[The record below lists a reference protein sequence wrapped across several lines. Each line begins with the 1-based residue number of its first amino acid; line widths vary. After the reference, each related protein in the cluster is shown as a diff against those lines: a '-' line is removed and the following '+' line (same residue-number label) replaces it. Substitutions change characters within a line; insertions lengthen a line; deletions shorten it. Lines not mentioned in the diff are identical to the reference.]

1 MTRHFCT
8 ILACAVMALGGVAP
22 SLAAGTDT
30 SATFGPLVIAADS
43 GSMNFGSPPSGE
55 IPILYND
62 HHVYA
67 NPSILKQ
74 NRTLAALVK
83 NGVILVPLR
92 SMFEAMGA
100 SVSWDAGSKTAT
112 AQKPGA
118 SVQVTLGKSTAVI
131 NGESRPL
138 DVPPMMYQGNVLVP
152 VRVMS
157 EALGAYVQWVPDRRI
172 TVVRYIPP
180 TPVPTPPPTPVPT
193 TPPTPAP
200 TATPTPAPAATGYLG
215 FAEGAYVFHR
225 VSNEFAA
232 QATTTGSYQYDAALL
247 FNPFAIEAGLRSDQY
262 NTTVNGVVPA
272 LPTVCNPSLS
282 PNPQAP
288 GTPVTFFNT
297 IDGGQCYVPQFK
309 ARQTLGYAKLMY
321 KIFDPHFYIG
331 VSYLGQATNYGYP
344 KLNGFGAGLSKLP
357 DLDQNFTFHGS
368 YYYYW
373 NSSAQ
378 YTVNDPNSPNF
389 NTVYT
394 QRYATQVYDVGI
406 DYVFSKN
413 FPVYLYAGW
422 DGDVMVAR
430 ANAPI
435 NQTHSGPYVGL
446 GFRF

>member
-1 MTRHFCT
+1 M
-8 ILACAVMALGGVAP
+8 LGAAGIAP
-22 SLAAGTDT
+22 SLAAGTAT
-30 SATFGPLVIAADS
+30 SAASGVQLVADA
-43 GSMNFGSPPSGE
+43 GTMNFGSPPSGE

-112 AQKPGA
+112 AQKAGA
-118 SVQVTLGKSTAVI
+118 SVQVTLGKAEAVI
-131 NGESRPL
+131 NGETRPL
-138 DVPPMMYQGNVLVP
+138 DVPPMMYKGNVLVP

-180 TPVPTPPPTPVPT
+180 TPVPTPPPTPPPT
-193 TPPTPAP
+193 PVPTPAP
-200 TATPTPAPAATGYLG
+200 TPTPSPKPTPGYLG
-215 FAEGAYVFHR
+215 FAQGAYVFHR
-225 VSNEFAA
+225 ISNEFAA
-232 QATTTGSYQYDAALL
+232 QATTTGSYQYSAALL

-272 LPTVCNPSLS
+272 LPTICNPSLA

-288 GTPVTFFNT
+288 GTPVTIFNT
-297 IDGGQCYVPQFK
+297 IDGGSCFVPQFQ

-331 VSYLGQATNYGYP
+331 ASWIGQATNYGYP
-344 KLNGFGAGLSKLP
+344 KLNGFGAGLEKLP
-357 DLDQNFTFHGS
+357 DLNETLSFHGS

-373 NSSAQ
+373 NNHAD
-378 YTVNDPNSPNF
+378 YTVNDPNSVNF
-389 NTVYT
+389 DKVFT
-394 QRYATQVYDVGI
+394 QRYAVQTYDVGL
-406 DYVFSKN
+406 DLLFSKT